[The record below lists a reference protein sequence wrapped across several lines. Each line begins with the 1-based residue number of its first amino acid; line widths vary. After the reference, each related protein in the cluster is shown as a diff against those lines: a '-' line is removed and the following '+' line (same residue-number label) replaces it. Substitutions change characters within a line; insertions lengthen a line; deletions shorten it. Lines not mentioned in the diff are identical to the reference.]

1 MALEIVIK
9 KRFYNSLRKL
19 SIYLD
24 DEWGINYTDQYLS
37 TVYRKIQLL
46 SLNPQLGIETAIKKT
61 RSILAGKQNRIYYRV
76 EKNRVIIL
84 NIYDTRRNPAKN
96 PFNKKQ

>member
-1 MALEIVIK
+1 M
-9 KRFYNSLRKL
+9 
-19 SIYLD
+19 YLD
-24 DEWGINYTDQYLS
+24 EEWSIDYTDQYLL
-37 TVYRKIQLL
+37 TVYRKIQMI
-46 SLNPQLGIETAIKKT
+46 SLNPKLGIQTVIKNT

-76 EKNRVIIL
+76 EKNRIIIL